1 MTSLYAWLKFLH
13 LVGLAIFLFGHGVA
27 AGNALALRARPGPAV
42 SRALL
47 NLSIRS
53 YALAYPGLLLLVV
66 TGVWMAFLGS
76 FWRSGW
82 IWSSIGILVVLFAVM
97 GALSVPYHRAR
108 DAKEDDAALEATLG
122 RARPVIVT
130 WAGAIG
136 LLGLIFLMVFKPW

>member
-1 MTSLYAWLKFLH
+1 MTNLYAWLKFLH
-13 LVGLAIFLFGHGVA
+13 LLGLALFLFGHGIT
-27 AGNALALRARPGPAV
+27 AGNALALRGRPTAAV

-82 IWSSIGILVVLFAVM
+82 IWTSIGILVVLFGVM

-108 DAKEDDAALEATLG
+108 DAKEDDAALEAVLG

-136 LLGLIFLMVFKPW
+136 LLGLIFLMVFKPF